1 MALEHATLT
10 NVDTGQRFEVL
21 FNPSEYSLSKD
32 NNFAEAAIPGLSSP
46 LLQFVHGNLRRLEME
61 LFFDTYEGHVH
72 GGRQVNPPASDVRA
86 LTGPVVDLMAIN
98 PETHAPPV
106 VLFAWG
112 ELTFTGVLSRVTQ
125 RFTMFLDSGVPV
137 RAQLQ
142 VTFSEWVSGIEEA
155 KAVKRQTADYT
166 RVHVVGEG
174 ETASDVAY
182 RAYGDPAKWRPI
194 AIANGLEDPRRPQV
208 GLELSVPAL
217 PYRDPDTGRMHA

>member
-10 NVDTGQRFEVL
+10 NVDTQERFEVL

-46 LLQFVHGNLRRLEME
+46 LLQFVNGNLQTLEME
-61 LFFDTYEGHVH
+61 LLFDTYEGH
-72 GGRQVNPPASDVRA
+72 GQANQPATDVRS
-86 LTGPVVDLMAIN
+86 LSGPVIALMEIN

-112 ELTFTGVLSRVTQ
+112 NVTFTGVLSRVTQ

-142 VTFSEWVSGIEEA
+142 VSFSEWVSGVEEA
-155 KAVKRQTADYT
+155 KAVKRQTADFT
-166 RVHVVGEG
+166 RVHVVGHG
-174 ETASDVAY
+174 ETLSSIAH
-182 RAYGDPAKWRPI
+182 RAYGDPTKWRPI
-194 AIANGLEDPRRPQV
+194 AIANALLDPRRPPV
-208 GLELSVPAL
+208 GLQLSIPAL
-217 PYRDPDTGRMHA
+217 PYRDPDSGRVYA